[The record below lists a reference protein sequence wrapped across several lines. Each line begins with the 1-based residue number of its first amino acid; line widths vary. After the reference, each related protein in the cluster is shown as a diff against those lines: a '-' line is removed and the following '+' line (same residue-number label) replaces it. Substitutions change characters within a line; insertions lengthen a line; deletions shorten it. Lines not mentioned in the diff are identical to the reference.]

1 MSKIKDKQLEKLQGL
16 IKELN
21 QIQSQV
27 GSIELQKHSLLHQ
40 SSDLQNGLNEFQKEL
55 EEEYGKVSI
64 NVTDGT
70 YEEITEEDEAN
81 KKD

>member
-1 MSKIKDKQLEKLQGL
+1 MSKIKDEQLEKLQGL

-21 QIQSQV
+21 QIQSQL

>member
-1 MSKIKDKQLEKLQGL
+1 MSKIKDEQLEKLQGL

-21 QIQSQV
+21 QIQSQL

-64 NVTDGT
+64 NVTDRT

>member
-1 MSKIKDKQLEKLQGL
+1 MSKIKDEQLEKLQGL

-21 QIQSQV
+21 QIQSQL

-64 NVTDGT
+64 NVTDGA